1 MRVGW
6 VVVWRPTPAILGYL
20 RGTGLRF
27 RYRADG
33 AAVYR
38 LLSGKSGHVRRVTGA
53 LAVMCHVWFA

>member
-6 VVVWRPTPAILGYL
+6 VVVWMPAPAILRYL
-20 RGTGLRF
+20 RGTGLRL

-38 LLSGKSGHVRRVTGA
+38 HLSRTPGQAGGRRGA
-53 LAVMCHVWFA
+53 LAVM